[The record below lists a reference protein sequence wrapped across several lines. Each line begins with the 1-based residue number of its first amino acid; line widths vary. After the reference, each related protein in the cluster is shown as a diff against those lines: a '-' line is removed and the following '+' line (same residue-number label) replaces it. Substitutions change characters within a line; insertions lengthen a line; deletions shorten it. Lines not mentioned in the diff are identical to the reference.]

1 MYKANVSGFGSSNM
15 FVKIKVVPSRASRV
29 PVVVRR
35 PSWQEFL
42 NY

>member
-1 MYKANVSGFGSSNM
+1 MP
-15 FVKIKVVPSRASRV
+15 VKVVVVPSRAARV